1 MAWPTDPYTAGNWS
15 VEVLTTDTKT
25 TAKTVSV
32 TDMDW
37 ANDFVVS
44 KESNGSE
51 CVLTNVTGS
60 ALVSPEVVRFQR
72 SNIDDIYK
80 NIKVEVPNS
89 ARLPAKKGIRTYVE
103 LNLCLQ
109 ATNSVSGEEY
119 LIPFRG
125 AMFLE
130 MPTASLVTS
139 DAVDYLLKRTI
150 SSLFKTG
157 VVTDS
162 LEVGLARGDL
172 NPQT

>member
-1 MAWPTDPYTAGNWS
+1 MAWPNDPYTAGNWS
-15 VEVLTTDTKT
+15 VSVMTTDTKT
-25 TAKTVSV
+25 TAKSVSV

-44 KESNGSE
+44 KESNGTE
-51 CVLTNVTGS
+51 CVLTNVTGD
-60 ALVSPEVVRFQR
+60 ALVSPEIVRFSR
-72 SNIDDIYK
+72 NNIDDIYK

-103 LNLCLQ
+103 LNFCLQ
-109 ATNSVSGEEY
+109 ATNSVSGEEF

-125 AMFLE
+125 ATFLE
-130 MPTASLVTS
+130 MPTANLVTS
-139 DAVDYLLKRTI
+139 DAVEYLLKRTI
-150 SSLFKTG
+150 AALFKTG
-157 VVTDS
+157 VTSDT